1 VPSRISAITR
11 FVMRLWRFSLPLLM
25 LALLMGPSR
34 VGACNIPVFRYAL
47 ERWRTN
53 SDEDRYQAIV
63 FHRGP
68 LAAEDEKVV
77 AALRPSAEGQGAPAN
92 LTVETVDLAG
102 QAPQALGKLRQEQ
115 KKVQLPRMVLR
126 YPDRDDGRQTIWSGP
141 LKADLVRA
149 LLDSP
154 ARRDIA
160 RRLMKG
166 DSVVWILLESGDKE
180 KDDAAAAVLQTQ
192 LRRLEKSLQLPD
204 PAGDNSV
211 QLLSNLP
218 LRLVFSTVR
227 VKRTDPAETM
237 LIQMLLHTEADLA
250 EFTEPMVFPVFGRGR
265 ALDGLIGKGINA
277 DNIENAA
284 RFLCG
289 ACSCLIKRLNPGVDL
304 LIAADWDAVI
314 EDRDSVQPPRPS
326 LKGERV
332 PIPTPKQPTDAE
344 SSAIDRTPLQDR
356 EPERPAISGPLLSS
370 AIAVAAVF
378 VVGAGILAWRARR
391 GKKEEGGA

>member
-1 VPSRISAITR
+1 MSLGR
-11 FVMRLWRFSLPLLM
+11 FGFPLLLM
-25 LALLMGPSR
+25 ASLMGPSR

-53 SDEDRYQAIV
+53 SGEDCYQAIV
-63 FHRGP
+63 FHRGQ
-68 LAAEDEKVV
+68 LAAADEKVV
-77 AALRPSAEGQGAPAN
+77 AALRTSAKGQGAPAN

-102 QAPQALGKLRQEQ
+102 QAPQALRKLWPEQ
-115 KKVQLPRMVLR
+115 REVKLPQMVLR

-141 LKADLVRA
+141 LQGGLVRA

-160 RRLMKG
+160 QRLMKG
-166 DSVVWILLESGDKE
+166 DSVVWILLESGDSE

-192 LRRLEKSLQLPD
+192 LRRLEKTLQLPD

-211 QLLSNLP
+211 PLLSNLP
-218 LRLVFSTVR
+218 LRLAFSTVR
-227 VKRTDPAETM
+227 VKRTEPAETM
-237 LIQMLLHTEADLA
+237 LIQMLLHTESDLA
-250 EFTEPMVFPVFGRGR
+250 QFAEPMVFPVFGRGR

-277 DNIENAA
+277 DTIEEAA

-289 ACSCLIKRLNPGVDL
+289 ACSCQVKGLNPGVDL

-314 EDRDSVQPPRPS
+314 EDRDAVQPPMPS

-332 PIPTPKQPTDAE
+332 PIPTPKRPTQAE
-344 SSAIDRTPLQDR
+344 SSETAQTRLHDR
-356 EPERPAISGPLLSS
+356 EPERPALSRALLSS
-370 AIAVAAVF
+370 AMAVAAVF
-378 VVGAGILAWRARR
+378 VLGAGILVWRGRR
-391 GKKEEGGA
+391 WKNEEGGA

>member
-1 VPSRISAITR
+1 MSLGR
-11 FVMRLWRFSLPLLM
+11 FGLLL

-53 SDEDRYQAIV
+53 SGEDCYQAIV

-77 AALRPSAEGQGAPAN
+77 AALRTSTEGRGVPAN

-102 QAPQALGKLRQEQ
+102 EVPQALRKPWQEQ
-115 KKVQLPRMVLR
+115 RETKLPLMILR
-126 YPDRDDGRQTIWSGP
+126 FPDRDDGRQRIWSGP
-141 LKADLVRA
+141 LRGDLVRP

-160 RRLMKG
+160 QRLMKG
-166 DSVVWILLESGDKE
+166 DSIVWIMLESGDKE
-180 KDDAAAAVLQTQ
+180 KDDAAAVVLQTQ
-192 LRRLEKSLQLPD
+192 LQRLEKSLQLPD
-204 PAGDNSV
+204 PEGDNSV
-211 QLLSNLP
+211 KLLSNLP

-237 LIQMLLHTEADLA
+237 LIQMLLHTEPDLA
-250 EFTEPMVFPVFGRGR
+250 QFAEPMVFPVFGRAR

-277 DNIENAA
+277 GTIEDAA

-314 EDRDSVQPPRPS
+314 EDRDAVQPSLPS
-326 LKGERV
+326 HKGERV
-332 PIPTPKQPTDAE
+332 PIPTPKQPMDAE
-344 SSAIDRTPLQDR
+344 SSATVRTTLQDR
-356 EPERPAISGPLLSS
+356 EPARPAMSGALVSS

-378 VVGAGILAWRARR
+378 VLGAGILARRARR
-391 GKKEEGGA
+391 WKNEEGGT